1 MAAIDLEKRGAS
13 RFALVALLLGAVL
26 LVAGCAFP
34 GGATTPVTEAGH
46 AAVEAPHL
54 TVGMRWVYRARDG
67 FRVPVVWTET
77 REIVAH
83 DARGYTVRITQRGPS
98 VDGTRTETWS
108 APGIVRVGAL
118 FNDETRRFKTPLE
131 RYRFPLVPGASWNQ
145 WIDNYNET
153 TKKAGQIN
161 QYVRVVGWDHITTPA
176 GTYDAIRLRVLMR
189 LDDEEFWREP
199 TTCNDLIW
207 YAPAAG
213 APVREE
219 KNCEYRERGDHRDGI
234 DVIPTQHALLELES
248 YTPGPG

>member
-1 MAAIDLEKRGAS
+1 MKPG
-13 RFALVALLLGAVL
+13 LLLAAAA

-34 GGATTPVTEAGH
+34 GGATAPTSDAGH
-46 AAVEAPHL
+46 AGVEAPHL
-54 TVGMRWVYRARDG
+54 TVGTRWVYRARDG
-67 FRVPVVWTET
+67 FRAPVVWTET

-83 DARGYTVRITQRGPS
+83 DASGYTVRITQRGPS
-98 VDGTRTETWS
+98 VDEARTETWS

-118 FNDETRRFKTPLE
+118 FNDETRQFKTPLL
-131 RYRFPLVPGASWNQ
+131 RYRFPLVSGASWNQ

-161 QYVRVVGWDHITTPA
+161 HYVHIEGWDRITTPA
-176 GTYDAIRLRVLMR
+176 GTRDAIRLRVLMR

-207 YAPAAG
+207 YAPAVG

-219 KNCEYRERGDHRDGI
+219 KNCQYRERGDHRDGI

-248 YTPGPG
+248 YISGSG